1 MHAGAGCWQA
11 DWLQESIFSALTG
24 LTAAWHLAHQDLD
37 NTWHLAHQ
45 DRTNR
50 PLIPITPCTTPPL
63 VLVTGA
69 QESTT
74 SEKHNRAHRHQPPKQ
89 SPRSFQGFQQT
100 TSFPSWL
107 VIGVI
112 RSKKWKN
119 HKNCRIWPI
128 WSWQGGGVFS
138 FNLTIH
144 CSRDEEKCPQGAR
157 LSLILT
163 DVGFGTSSSFSS
175 SNQFMLT
182 FPYHFHRHVTIFYRL
197 FLQSLV
203 YPVWAKS

>member
-11 DWLQESIFSALTG
+11 GWLQESIFTALTG

-50 PLIPITPCTTPPL
+50 PLIPITPCTTPSPSPCHRSTREHNIREAQQSTSPPTAKTIPS
-63 VLVTGA
+63 VLPGLPANHILSFLAGNWCYQIKEMTKPQKTA
-69 QESTT
+69 ESDRFGPDK
-74 SEKHNRAHRHQPPKQ
+74 EEE
-89 SPRSFQGFQQT
+89 
-100 TSFPSWL
+100 L
-107 VIGVI
+107 
-112 RSKKWKN
+112 
-119 HKNCRIWPI
+119 
-128 WSWQGGGVFS
+128 VFS
-138 FNLTIH
+138 FDLTIH

-175 SNQFMLT
+175 SNQLMLT
-182 FPYHFHRHVTIFYRL
+182 FPYHFHQHVTIFY
-197 FLQSLV
+197 
-203 YPVWAKS
+203 